1 MSDWDN
7 DAAQRKYLK
16 TMLEDDVQSF
26 VLLDERERYRIEV
39 PVQDAVK

>member
-16 TMLEDDVQSF
+16 TMLEDVQSF